1 MRIIFPAIVFILLLV
16 SGCASGSG
24 VYHTVGE
31 GQTLYQIA
39 KTYGVDV
46 RYLARINGI
55 NDPTQL
61 KSGSRLYIPDADRVL
76 RVPATVG
83 EKSPP
88 AATSTR
94 STKPSATKPK
104 PSVSTQQPSV
114 PKPPPPTIQ
123 TKKPSVPAVEASLNF
138 VWPLK
143 GKIVKTFG
151 DQGGKV
157 QKGLEIAATPG
168 TTILSAAAGQIIY
181 SGDGLPGY
189 GNLIII
195 KHSNSFFTVYG
206 FNQRNLVVNGAF
218 VSQGEKIALS
228 GTPPGGGTP
237 RLHFEIRQGKE
248 AVNPIF
254 YLP

>member
-1 MRIIFPAIVFILLLV
+1 MRIIITALIFSVLLI

-24 VYHTVGE
+24 VYHTVRD
-31 GQTLYQIA
+31 GQTLYQIS

-55 NDPTQL
+55 SDPTQL
-61 KSGSRLYIPDADRVL
+61 KSGTKLYIPDAKHALSVPSTVRGKSTTTQAP
-76 RVPATVG
+76 RRTTPSKKTPSINKSPSTARKSPATQA
-83 EKSPP
+83 KP
-88 AATSTR
+88 A
-94 STKPSATKPK
+94 
-104 PSVSTQQPSV
+104 TQDA
-114 PKPPPPTIQ
+114 K
-123 TKKPSVPAVEASLNF
+123 LNF
-138 VWPLK
+138 IWPLK
-143 GKIVKTFG
+143 GKIIKNFG
-151 DQGGKV
+151 DRGGKI
-157 QKGLEIAATPG
+157 QKGLEIAASPG
-168 TTILSAAAGQIIY
+168 STVLSAAAGQIIY

-195 KHSNSFFTVYG
+195 KHSNSYFTVYG
-206 FNQRNLVVNGAF
+206 FNQRNIVANGAF

-237 RLHFEIRQGKE
+237 RLHFEVRQGKE

>member
-1 MRIIFPAIVFILLLV
+1 MRIIITALIFSVLLI

-24 VYHTVGE
+24 VYHTVRD
-31 GQTLYQIA
+31 GQTLYQIS

-61 KSGSRLYIPDADRVL
+61 KSGTRLYIPDAEHAL
-76 RVPATVG
+76 SVPSTVRG
-83 EKSPP
+83 KTTTTQSPSRTAPSRKSSISKKAP
-88 AATSTR
+88 AATR
-94 STKPSATKPK
+94 SSSPSQQKPATQDAK
-104 PSVSTQQPSV
+104 
-114 PKPPPPTIQ
+114 
-123 TKKPSVPAVEASLNF
+123 LNF
-138 VWPLK
+138 IWPLK
-143 GKIVKTFG
+143 GKIIKNFG
-151 DQGGKV
+151 DQGGKI
-157 QKGLEIAATPG
+157 QKGLEIAASPG
-168 TTILSAAAGQIIY
+168 STVLSAAAGQIIY

-195 KHSNSFFTVYG
+195 KHSNSYFTVYG
-206 FNQRNLVVNGAF
+206 FNQRNLVANGAF

-237 RLHFEIRQGKE
+237 RLHFEVRQGKE